1 MHMKKKASLLALF
14 LVFLMMAANLSGCGA
29 GKENRYKNYVNSLI
43 SANYLGEENDY
54 KKTTGA
60 DEADI
65 EAMYLENVTR
75 LANNLETFYGLEIAS
90 DAELAP
96 RMVDIAKKIYKRA
109 KYEVAP
115 ARRDNM
121 IYYVD
126 VTIHPINILNQAN
139 PQISAYV
146 EDFNKKVANGD
157 YDNYEKSAYEH
168 EFASG
173 LMDILEETADSIE
186 YKPEQ
191 VVTLR
196 IIETDDSYYIG
207 NEDLQA
213 IDAAIIAT
221 EVSAESSTATDAE
234 AE

>member
-1 MHMKKKASLLALF
+1 M
-14 LVFLMMAANLSGCGA
+14 
-29 GKENRYKNYVNSLI
+29 
-43 SANYLGEENDY
+43 
-54 KKTTGA
+54 
-60 DEADI
+60 
-65 EAMYLENVTR
+65 
-75 LANNLETFYGLEIAS
+75 
-90 DAELAP
+90 
-96 RMVDIAKKIYKRA
+96 
-109 KYEVAP
+109 
-115 ARRDNM
+115 
-121 IYYVD
+121 
-126 VTIHPINILNQAN
+126 NQAN

-213 IDAAIIAT
+213 IDLDHHRHR
-221 EVSAESSTATDAE
+221 SFCRKQYSNRCRS
-234 AE
+234 